1 MDLVRADILKSK
13 TATSLYG
20 GKINVNDTTLNEK
33 ERSVEIKQ
41 EVVDSPTM
49 QVIDNS
55 VMEFEEGNALAAN
68 DGMENQT
75 TAPRLIYYRS
85 AKNPPVQADGQASNA
100 TSRARGTFTSQPPV
114 YPVVQTHGGFE
125 EQDWNSPETNIKQ
138 EKRTRSS
145 TPEWAQK
152 RIKREP
158 EESERSATRS
168 CTPEWAQKRI
178 KREPEE
184 SERSETRSS
193 TDEGTITDSDDLSM
207 TEEQELWFWERT
219 GQYNYQD
226 INWEGICSDFWHKF
240 KEWYS
245 PKKLNSLWLEMARKK
260 AVAEQQGASQVHAS
274 GGEGP
279 TVETLSDIFQRY
291 MRQRAQSDHQVR
303 VLPVAVS
310 PLGEEQ
316 PSRKVKSQQFTTQLL
331 AEPLAAD
338 HHNENSSSRMIA
350 TQPAADEH
358 TVLTELNCF
367 SIPFTPAQESWVVQY
382 GLNRTPE
389 NAGWEPFSRAY
400 FNQFGQ
406 YPTDYQLLG
415 TRQKLLMAE
424 QVAKDANGDQR
435 MIAEAAGVAVPDLEI
450 GVASASGSAARP
462 AVVVVKLFT
471 PAQMARATLDLSTIT
486 VPETPA
492 APGDP
497 PRSVRTAHFPDT
509 SDIRYAMTTVFQGHP
524 ANNHR

>member
-1 MDLVRADILKSK
+1 MALVQADILKFK

-20 GKINVNDTTLNEK
+20 EKINGNDTPLNEK

-41 EVVDSPTM
+41 EAVDSPTM

-55 VMEFEEGNALAAN
+55 VMEFEEGNSLAAN
-68 DGMENQT
+68 DGAENQT
-75 TAPRLIYYRS
+75 TVPRLIYYRS
-85 AKNPPVQADGQASNA
+85 AKNPPVQADGQASNL
-100 TSRARGTFTSQPPV
+100 TSRARGTFTSQPPE

-125 EQDWNSPETNIKQ
+125 EQERNSPEIYIKQ
-138 EKRTRSS
+138 EERTPSS
-145 TPEWAQK
+145 TPERAQK

-158 EESERSATRS
+158 EESERSA
-168 CTPEWAQKRI
+168 
-178 KREPEE
+178 
-184 SERSETRSS
+184 TRSS

-207 TEEQELWFWERT
+207 TEEQESWFWERT

-226 INWEGICSDFWHKF
+226 INWEGICSDFWRKF
-240 KEWYS
+240 EEWYS
-245 PKKLNSLWLEMARKK
+245 PKKLNGLWLEMARKN
-260 AVAEQQGASQVHAS
+260 AVAEQQGASQAHAS
-274 GGEGP
+274 SGKGP
-279 TVETLSDIFQRY
+279 AVETLSDIFQRY
-291 MRQRAQSDHQVR
+291 MRKRGQSDHQVR

-316 PSRKVKSQQFTTQLL
+316 PSRKVRSQQFTTQLL

-338 HHNENSSSRMIA
+338 RHNGDSSSRIIA

-358 TVLTELNCF
+358 TVLTEPNCF

-400 FNQFGQ
+400 LNEFGQ
-406 YPTDYQLLG
+406 YPTDDQLRG

-424 QVAKDANGDQR
+424 QVAKDAKGDQR
-435 MIAEAAGVAVPDLEI
+435 VIAEAAGVAVPNFGT
-450 GVASASGSAARP
+450 GVAGASGSAARP

-471 PAQMARATLDLSTIT
+471 AAQMARATLDLSTIT
-486 VPETPA
+486 VPESPVM
-492 APGDP
+492 PGDP
-497 PRSVRTAHFPDT
+497 PRNVHTAHFPDT
-509 SDIRYAMTTVFQGHP
+509 SDVRWAMTTVFQGHP